1 MNNSNADWTGRRN
14 QQLDELAT
22 VINLAGE
29 ILPQGERTIEI
40 SRLHGAA
47 LLAHSIE
54 LARGIRRCMN
64 DGLPGAAAALARA
77 QYEAAL
83 RGHTILNEI
92 EIDELNS
99 ILARTAVWME
109 IRDKGGSRKGPP
121 KIDIDRHRWRC
132 VIGAIG
138 DTQHYISDWQNF
150 RSEIAKLYVASA
162 ADIPILHDLTHS
174 GFTQSVQMLNP
185 ESEIGPNYSEQNQ
198 ALLLHFAVRTV
209 MFAIMTWP
217 GIERKYTAR
226 IERKAEALRDA
237 VALWSCS

>member
-1 MNNSNADWTGRRN
+1 MNNSDPDWAARKN
-14 QQLDELAT
+14 QQLNELVT

-29 ILPQGERTIEI
+29 ILPQGERTIET

-54 LARGIRRCMN
+54 LARGIKRCMN

-83 RGHTILNEI
+83 RGHIILNEI

-99 ILARTAVWME
+99 ILTRTAAWME
-109 IRDKGGSRKGPP
+109 IRHKGGSRKGPP
-121 KIDIDRHRWRC
+121 KIELDRHRWRC

-138 DTQHYISDWQNF
+138 GTQGYVSDWQNF
-150 RSEIAKLYVASA
+150 ESEIAKLYAASA
-162 ADIPILHDLTHS
+162 ADIAMLHDLTHS
-174 GFTQSVQMLNP
+174 GFTQSVQMLNS
-185 ESEIGPNYSEQNQ
+185 ESEIGANYSEQNQ
-198 ALLLHFAVRTV
+198 ALLLHFTVRTV

-217 GIERKYTAR
+217 GMEGKFTAR
-226 IERKAEALRDA
+226 IERTVESLRNA
-237 VALWSCS
+237 VASWEL